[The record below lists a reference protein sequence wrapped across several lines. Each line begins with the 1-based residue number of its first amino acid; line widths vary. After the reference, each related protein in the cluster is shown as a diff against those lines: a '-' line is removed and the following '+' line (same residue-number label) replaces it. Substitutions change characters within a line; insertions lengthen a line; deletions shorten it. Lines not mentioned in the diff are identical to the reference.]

1 MTRARALKAVIRAR
15 AARTGERYTTARRH
29 VLKETR
35 PQIQSVVRFPTAS
48 AAAALTPPAD
58 APFVGS
64 KGVVS
69 DAKTREK
76 TGHALEHW
84 FGVLDRFGGPE
95 KGHTALARHLYDD
108 HSVPGWYSQGITVA
122 YERARGVRAANQR
135 CDGEYE
141 VSASKVVAAKTAD
154 VIKALADKRVRA
166 RWTKGLDGG
175 LVKALASALDG
186 PAAKP
191 IVVRPDGLGR
201 FRYKWGDTTVQMYLV
216 PKAGK
221 VSLVTT
227 NSKLSGSAMVEE
239 RRTLWRAAL
248 DALAR
253 TIQTT
258 KTGSM

>member
-15 AARTGERYTTARRH
+15 AAKTGERYTTARRH
-29 VLKETR
+29 VLKEIHPET
-35 PQIQSVVRFPTAS
+35 QSVVRFPATS
-48 AAAALTPPAD
+48 AATAVTPRTAAPS
-58 APFVGS
+58 VGS

-84 FGVLDRFGGPE
+84 FGVLDRFGGPDR
-95 KGHTALARHLYDD
+95 GHTALARHLYDD

-154 VIKALADKRVRA
+154 VIKALTDKRARA
-166 RWTKGLDGG
+166 RWAKSLDAG
-175 LVKALASALDG
+175 LVKALAAALDG
-186 PAAKP
+186 PAAKR

-248 DALAR
+248 EALAR
-253 TIQTT
+253 TFQTT
-258 KTGSM
+258 KTRSV